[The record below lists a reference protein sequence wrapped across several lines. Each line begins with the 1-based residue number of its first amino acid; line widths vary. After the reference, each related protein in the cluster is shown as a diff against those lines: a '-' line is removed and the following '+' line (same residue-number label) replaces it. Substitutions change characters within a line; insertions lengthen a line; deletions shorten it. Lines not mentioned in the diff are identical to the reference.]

1 MTARRGSLQHKI
13 VRLTRARTNR
23 AGGASKHLRSARVA
37 ALIAGRGL
45 MLVAALF
52 ISATIGAQV
61 WHVAARNVALHDQIA
76 QIELENL
83 TLAAQNEKL
92 AARVTHLHDP
102 EYLVPLIHEQL
113 GLTKPN
119 EVFIEVAPSTPAP
132 AAQQ

>member
-1 MTARRGSLQHKI
+1 MTARRGSLRHKI
-13 VRLTRARTNR
+13 VRLAQARSNR
-23 AGGASKHLRSARVA
+23 AGQTSKHLRSARLA
-37 ALIAGRGL
+37 AVVAGRGL

-52 ISATIGAQV
+52 VSVTAGAQV
-61 WHVAARNVALHDQIA
+61 WHVAMRNIALHQQIA
-76 QIELENL
+76 QVEDEN
-83 TLAAQNEKL
+83 AAMEAQNEKL
-92 AARVTHLHDP
+92 AVRVGHLHDP

>member
-1 MTARRGSLQHKI
+1 MTARRGSLRHKI
-13 VRLTRARTNR
+13 VRFTQARSNR
-23 AGGASKHLRSARVA
+23 AEQTSKHLHSARVA

-52 ISATIGAQV
+52 ISVTAGAQV
-61 WHVAARNVALHDQIA
+61 WHVAMRNVALHQQIS
-76 QIELENL
+76 QVEGENA
-83 TLAAQNEKL
+83 TLQAQNDKL
-92 AARVTHLHDP
+92 VARVGHLHDP

-113 GLTKPN
+113 GLAKPN